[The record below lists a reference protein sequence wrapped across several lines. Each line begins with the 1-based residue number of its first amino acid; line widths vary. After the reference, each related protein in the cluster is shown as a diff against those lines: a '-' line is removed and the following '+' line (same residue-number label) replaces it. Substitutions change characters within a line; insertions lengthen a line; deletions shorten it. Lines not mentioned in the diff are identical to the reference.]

1 MTSWTQT
8 HPTRQVI
15 MPDGSPAEIDEEM
28 VPLVTQLWRLGFETL
43 LACQD
48 VGEAILGGGTRT
60 LPADRERLAVPC
72 MRRAWL
78 KVRSEDA
85 PCILRLLRP
94 MSDGEGWIL
103 HSPEEPHAHVWVSI
117 TFPRHQ
123 TAETATLLSRL

>member
-1 MTSWTQT
+1 MTSWIQT

-15 MPDGSPAEIDEEM
+15 TPDGTPANIDEEM

-48 VGEAILGGGTRT
+48 AGEAILGGGTRT
-60 LPADRERLAVPC
+60 PPADRERLADPC

-85 PCILRLLRP
+85 PCIRDLLRP
-94 MSDGEGWIL
+94 MIDGEGWML
-103 HSPEEPHAHVWVSI
+103 HSPEPHAQVWVSI

-123 TAETATLLSRL
+123 TAEAAALLSRL